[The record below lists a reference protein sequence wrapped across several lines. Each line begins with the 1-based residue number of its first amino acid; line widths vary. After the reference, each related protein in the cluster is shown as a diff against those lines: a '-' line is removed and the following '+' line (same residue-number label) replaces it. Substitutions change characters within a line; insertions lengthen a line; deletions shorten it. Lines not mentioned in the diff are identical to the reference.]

1 MNRRIAI
8 FLLLAVSLP
17 AAEFQN
23 GQAARAVIGQPSFA
37 SHETGVNAVALT
49 IANGRLY
56 AAEAGRQVLT
66 FDLMRIP
73 GPSDDSGERR
83 ASGCAVCGFTPVAS
97 ANQSVM
103 PGIAGVAVFG
113 KTVVMADTVRH
124 RVLIWKDMTSPR
136 SRQRS
141 DVVLGHSSEGVVSA
155 STLVDPVSVAFDGQ
169 RVFVGDAA
177 LHRVLVWNELPT
189 QDNQPADAVLGQ
201 PNFASGSVADSPDA
215 DTIRLPSALAS
226 DGTNLY
232 VADAPEQRIL
242 VFSPGDFP
250 LQPPAIVNSAS
261 LTAGPVA
268 PGTLIHIKLNGPAVL
283 PDTQENE
290 AGQQVKKQAGGV
302 EVLLNGVSLPIL
314 SVKADAID
322 AQIPYDI
329 PASSATSVYVRTER
343 DGGVAVSNAVALH
356 IAATTPGLYAFAG
369 TEPRSGLLLHAGS
382 QEIDLPSTPVT
393 SDSPAKP
400 GEELTL
406 WATGLG
412 LVDDSDAITR
422 ATAGVPFSG
431 PAASVLSPVSAAI
444 NGQPVEVRS
453 AVLTPGAVGVYEI
466 HILLPDNLRPDQE
479 AELVVSQNGYTSNT
493 IRFPI
498 SLQTEK

>member
-8 FLLLAVSLP
+8 FVLLAASAP

-49 IANGRLY
+49 VANGRLY
-56 AAEAGRQVLT
+56 AAEAGRQMLT
-66 FDLMRIP
+66 FDLTRIP
-73 GPSDDSGERR
+73 RPGDGPGERR
-83 ASGCAVCGFTPVAS
+83 SSGCDVCGFAPVAS
-97 ANQSVM
+97 ASQAVM
-103 PGIAGVAVFG
+103 PGIAGIAVFG
-113 KTVVMADTVRH
+113 KTVVMADTARH

-141 DVVLGHSSEGVVSA
+141 DVILGHSGEGGISA

-177 LHRVLVWNELPT
+177 LHRVLVWNELPA
-189 QDNQPADAVLGQ
+189 QDNQAADAVLGQ
-201 PNFASGSVADSPDA
+201 PNFASASVADSPGA
-215 DTIRLPSALAS
+215 DTIRLPAALAS

-232 VADAPEQRIL
+232 VADAPEERIL

-250 LQPPAIVNSAS
+250 LQPLAIVNSAS

-268 PGTLIHIKLNGPAVL
+268 PGTLIHIKPNGPVVL
-283 PDTQENE
+283 PDMQPNE
-290 AGQQVKKQAGGV
+290 AGQQLKKQSGGV
-302 EVLLNGVSLPIL
+302 EVLLNGIALPIL
-314 SVKADAID
+314 SVKANAIE

-343 DGGVAVSNAVALH
+343 NGGVAVSNAVALR
-356 IAATTPGLYAFAG
+356 IAAATPGLYAFAG
-369 TEPRSGLLLHAGS
+369 AEPRSGLLLHTGS
-382 QEIDLPSTPVT
+382 HETDLPGAPVT
-393 SDSPAKP
+393 SDSPARP
-400 GEELTL
+400 GEELTI

-412 LVDDSDAITR
+412 LVNDSAALTR

-431 PAASVLSPVSAAI
+431 PAARVVSPVSAAI
-444 NGQPVEVRS
+444 NGQPVEVQS

-466 HILLPDNLRPDQE
+466 HILLPHDLPPDPD
-479 AELVVSQNGYTSNT
+479 AELLISQNGYTSNT

-498 SLQTEK
+498 STHTEK